1 MFKGNK
7 KYIWMF
13 VGMFLLIVLV
23 QYLLP
28 KPVNWQ
34 RTYSYKDKNPFGVY
48 AIHQLL
54 KPTYGNNLK
63 INKST
68 LYNLQEDSV
77 KKKTLIVMNDRINL
91 NRIDLKTLF
100 DFISSGHTV
109 FLSANKFNGALAD
122 TFHLNTN
129 SEQFSFYLK
138 PDSLIKTPGV
148 KLKMTAVNL
157 NKKEYTYPLLC
168 FDSYFSNYDS
178 SRFTTHSLNNSGRC
192 VLISTNIGKGK
203 LFLMSMPDVFTNFF
217 IVEHANRAY
226 AYDVLSLA
234 TTNSEEL
241 IWDEYYKN
249 FNPTNES
256 MFKFIFDSDAL
267 YTAYLL
273 ILFSLILYMIF
284 DGRRRQRAI
293 PIIEPVKNTTLEFV
307 NVVSHVYFNSDN
319 HQYISEER
327 IRYFY
332 ETIRKRFA
340 IPTTEINE
348 SFYQQ
353 IADLSGYDQKLVKQ
367 LFVYCEKLKRNKN
380 TTEYDLIELSRQINN
395 FNKHSLR

>member
-1 MFKGNK
+1 
-7 KYIWMF
+7 MF
-13 VGMFLLIVLV
+13 VGIFLLIVLV

-34 RTYSYKDKNPFGVY
+34 RTYSYKDKNPFGAY

-54 KPTYGNNLK
+54 KPTYGASLK
-63 INKST
+63 VNKST

-77 KKKTLIVMNDRINL
+77 KKKTLVAMNDRINL
-91 NRIDLKTLF
+91 SKTDLKTLF
-100 DFISSGHTV
+100 NFISSGHTV
-109 FLSANKFNGALAD
+109 FLSANKFNGSLAD

-129 SEQFSFYLK
+129 SEQYSFYLK

-148 KLKMTAVNL
+148 KLKMTASNL
-157 NKKEYTYPLLC
+157 KSKEYTYPLLC

-178 SRFTTHSLNNSGRC
+178 TRFTTHSLNNSGKS
-192 VLISTNIGKGK
+192 VLISTTIGKGK
-203 LFLMSMPDVFTNFF
+203 LYLMSMPDVFTNFF
-217 IVEHANRAY
+217 IVEHNNRSY
-226 AYDVLSLA
+226 AYSVLTLA
-234 TTNSEEL
+234 TQHADEV

-249 FNPTNES
+249 FNPRNES

-267 YTAYLL
+267 YTAYVLT
-273 ILFSLILYMIF
+273 ILSLILYMIF

-293 PIIEPVKNTTLEFV
+293 PIVEPIKNTTLEFV

-319 HQYISEER
+319 HQFISEER

-332 ETIRKRFA
+332 ESIRKRFA
-340 IPTTEINE
+340 ISTSDINDE
-348 SFYQQ
+348 FYQQ
-353 IADLSGYDQKLVKQ
+353 ISDLSGYDQKLVKQ
-367 LFVYCEKLKRNKN
+367 LFVYCEKLKRSKN